1 MIKIMSFPSK
11 KKLRSSGIL
20 FSFIFGIIFGIFP
33 YLIHGEIRLSILI
46 ICCFILA
53 ISFLSPYTLR
63 IPYSLWLKIGN
74 ILGIIN
80 SNLILVIF
88 FYIFITPFGILR
100 RLYFLFTKIF
110 KKKKISYYSKDELSK
125 KINFKDQF

>member
-1 MIKIMSFPSK
+1 MSFLSK

-20 FSFIFGIIFGIFP
+20 FSFIFGIIFAILP
-33 YLIHGEIRLSILI
+33 YLIHGEIRLSIII
-46 ICCFILA
+46 ICSFILA

-88 FYIFITPFGILR
+88 YYIFITPFGILR
-100 RLYFLFTKIF
+100 RLLLLFKKLF
-110 KKKKISYYSKDELSK
+110 KKKETTYYSQDELSK